1 MFPDLADY
9 RVQMPIPVLWGDMDS
24 LGHVN
29 NTRFV
34 RWFESARVAYL
45 DQALLQRPLLADGV
59 GPILAAIHC
68 NYRRQVIY
76 PDTVTVGARITRL
89 GNSSMTME
97 HRLVSHSQ
105 GRLAAEGESVV
116 VMFDYKAQRP
126 VRISRD
132 VRAAIEAFEGQTFG
146 ELLAS
151 REEKRLRLDGQ
162 VDEPQWWSF
171 DDLARMD
178 PTAQVADV
186 RTLGA
191 KRPGTAVRFSALL
204 AQAGVSS
211 QATHVGLHSSQD
223 NFHASIPLAP
233 VRDQALVIYALEGQP
248 LPEMAGGPFRFYV
261 PNHAACHAHEIDECS
276 NVKFL
281 DRIELTAGRGY
292 DNRPQDDDEHARL
305 HASQ

>member
-9 RVQMPIPVLWGDMDS
+9 RVQLPIPVLWGDMDS

-68 NYRRQVIY
+68 NYRRQVVY

-97 HRLVSHSQ
+97 HRLVSHTH

-132 VRAAIEAFEGQTFG
+132 VRAAIEAFEGRTFG
-146 ELLAS
+146 ELLVT
-151 REEKRLRLDGQ
+151 REEKRLRMDGQ
-162 VDEPQWWSF
+162 VAQPQSWSF
-171 DDLARMD
+171 DDLVRLD

-191 KRPGTAVRFSALL
+191 KRPGTAIRLSALL
-204 AQAGVSS
+204 SHARIAPD
-211 QATHVGLHSSQD
+211 ATHVGLHSSQD
-223 NFHASIPLAP
+223 NFHASIPLDP
-233 VRDQALVIYALEGQP
+233 VRDKALVIYALDGQP
-248 LPEMAGGPFRFYV
+248 LPDMAGGPFRFYV
-261 PNHAACHAHEIDECS
+261 PDHAACHAHEIDECS